1 MGKRIVIALG
11 GNALGSTPYEQLA
24 LVTETAKP
32 IVDLIEQGNE
42 VVIAHG
48 NGPQVGMINLGMAT
62 AAEAGAIKSDM
73 PFPECGAMSQGYIGY
88 HLQNAIGNE
97 LAARGLQK
105 DVATVVTQVLVD
117 ENDPAFQKPT
127 KPVGAFY
134 DKATAERIAAEKGY
148 TMVEDAGRGYRQVVP
163 SPKPVDVIEKNTV
176 RALINGGCVVITVGG
191 GGIPV
196 VRRDGKLYGT
206 PAVID
211 KDFASAKLAELVQA
225 DALVILT
232 AVDRVCINWGKPDQ
246 KSLAEMTVAEAE
258 RYCEEGHFAEGQGCR
273 FVRQDRRAGHH
284 RLARTGRSR
293 RPRRGRYGRPS
304 LISSVPF
311 PGSKGPA
318 A

>member
-1 MGKRIVIALG
+1 MTGSAEDGAVLLRPQAL
-11 GNALGSTPYEQLA
+11 AVRAQ
-24 LVTETAKP
+24 
-32 IVDLIEQGNE
+32 
-42 VVIAHG
+42 
-48 NGPQVGMINLGMAT
+48 T
-62 AAEAGAIKSDM
+62 AAILARFCRSMQKQEHAM
-73 PFPECGAMSQGYIGY
+73 PRADYFT
-88 HLQNAIGNE
+88 
-97 LAARGLQK
+97 ARGTTVLYLPLDNRPVNDLRVEALADSTGI
-105 DVATVVTQVLVD
+105 DVYKRQ
-117 ENDPAFQKPT
+117 
-127 KPVGAFY
+127 
-134 DKATAERIAAEKGY
+134 AERIAAEKGY

-258 RYCEEGHFAEGQGCR
+258 RYCEEGHFAPGSCLLYTSCSSTTCEGP
-273 FVRQDRRAGHH
+273 
-284 RLARTGRSR
+284 S
-293 RPRRGRYGRPS
+293 PS
-304 LISSVPF
+304 LRPETWPFSIATTECDVLRSEISCTTTSQ
-311 PGSKGPA
+311 
-318 A
+318 

>member
-1 MGKRIVIALG
+1 MDERKIDRTDEEGLIDLSRLLREARSVLRR
-11 GNALGSTPYEQLA
+11 LYWLPLA
-24 LVTETAKP
+24 LAAVMAL
-32 IVDLIEQGNE
+32 LICLHGWRSYQPMYASEATFTIQ
-42 VVIAHG
+42 VVSGTGSDIAG
-48 NGPQVGMINLGMAT
+48 G
-62 AAEAGAIKSDM
+62 
-73 PFPECGAMSQGYIGY
+73 GYGY
-88 HLQNAIGNE
+88 
-97 LAARGLQK
+97 
-105 DVATVVTQVLVD
+105 
-117 ENDPAFQKPT
+117 
-127 KPVGAFY
+127 Y

-176 RALINGGCVVITVGG
+176 RALISGGCVVITVGG

-258 RYCEEGHFAEGQGCR
+258 RYCEEGHFA
-273 FVRQDRRAGHH
+273 
-284 RLARTGRSR
+284 
-293 RPRRGRYGRPS
+293 
-304 LISSVPF
+304 
-311 PGSKGPA
+311 PGSMLPKVRA
-318 A
+318 AVSFAKTGGQAIIASLAQAGAAVRGEAGTVVHL